1 MADTTYSV
9 RIDEETKEK
18 IGELVKKSGL
28 NSKDFMTDLLQTYE
42 INKTKEV
49 VPLIEKDLDEL
60 QILTRRINSIYIN
73 VGERIDLISKDKDEQ
88 YKDLL
93 AKKDNLI
100 YTLQTKIQGIEE
112 LNSIMNSDVQR
123 LENELKDSKEEN
135 LNLENKY
142 SQDINTYT
150 EVNAS
155 NKALIQEYKNKIES
169 LNKVIEENRQ
179 YKSAA
184 DKSQQELLNIT
195 TEMNSFKNTNI
206 ELTKE
211 IEQLNSTLESLKAK
225 SKEDLSEL
233 KEKLNFE
240 KEKAL
245 LVLEKN
251 HQDSIQKLHDEY
263 NLKVK
268 ALLDEMES
276 SRKRK
281 AKATTSTTK

>member
-195 TEMNSFKNTNI
+195 TEMNSFKNINI

-211 IEQLNSTLESLKAK
+211 IEQLNSTLESLKTK

-268 ALLDEMES
+268 TLLDEMES

-281 AKATTSTTK
+281 PKATTSTTK

>member
-195 TEMNSFKNTNI
+195 TEMNSFKNINI

-211 IEQLNSTLESLKAK
+211 IEQLNSTLESLKTK

-281 AKATTSTTK
+281 PKATTSTTK

>member
-195 TEMNSFKNTNI
+195 TEMNSFKNINI

-211 IEQLNSTLESLKAK
+211 IEQLNSTLESLKTK

-268 ALLDEMES
+268 TLLDEMES

-281 AKATTSTTK
+281 R